1 MTALFCQ
8 TQKRQG
14 QCGQTMQSH
23 LFLKS
28 LQRLK
33 LLTGQFDL
41 DVFGNIWDEE
51 GQDEL
56 ESQQCMLK

>member
-1 MTALFCQ
+1 
-8 TQKRQG
+8 
-14 QCGQTMQSH
+14 MQSY

-28 LQRLK
+28 LQWLK
-33 LLTGQFDL
+33 LQAGQFDL

-56 ESQQCMLK
+56 EGQQPMLKSQNNKHITGI